1 MTDTPMDD
9 AVPETDSSADWRA
22 RAEAAEAALA
32 REQHRASELAKRA
45 ELKIAAIRA
54 GMIDLDGLKLLDF
67 DKVELADDGTVPN
80 ATAMIADLRKSKA
93 WLFGSSS
100 SSSSSVAAAPRAQS
114 PRARHAREMSEAEW
128 RAARASLIR

>member
-1 MTDTPMDD
+1 MTDAPLDD
-9 AVPETDSSADWRA
+9 AVPDIDNPHDWRA

-32 REQHRASELAKRA
+32 REQHRAAELAKHA

-67 DKVELADDGTVPN
+67 EKAELAEDGSVPN
-80 ATAMIADLRKSKA
+80 AAAMIADLRKSKA
-93 WLFGSSS
+93 WLFGL

>member
-9 AVPETDSSADWRA
+9 AVPETDPSADWRA

-32 REQHRASELAKRA
+32 REQHRASELAKHA
-45 ELKIAAIRA
+45 ALKIAAIRA

-67 DKVELADDGTVPN
+67 DKVELAEDGTVPN

-93 WLFGSSS
+93 WLFGS